1 MNRRTALVY
10 ICSATISL
18 TAGCLGTNETPSESD
33 LNESGETS
41 SSMALSLESVADD
54 LEGLSFNIDVISD
67 KLSETEVPTL
77 GIAVENTG
85 NERATWT
92 QAQSEFAFPQ
102 RYINDG
108 IEIGLKEEVTARL
121 LEEDGCA
128 RMEDGVARDD
138 VAVTTRLDPGDSIE
152 QRYAIAGVSNELADP
167 CPSPGTYRVGY
178 VYGDHG
184 KWGFEFELE

>member
-1 MNRRTALVY
+1 M
-10 ICSATISL
+10 SL

-33 LNESGETS
+33 LNESGETY

-54 LEGLSFNIDVISD
+54 LEGLSFNTDVISN

-85 NERATWT
+85 TERATWT

-102 RYINDG
+102 RYVDG
-108 IEIGLKEEVTARL
+108 SIGIGLKKEVTARL
-121 LEEDGCA
+121 LDEDGCA
-128 RMEDGVARDD
+128 RMEDGIARDD
-138 VAVTTRLDPGDSIE
+138 VTVTTQLDPGDSIE

-184 KWGFEFELE
+184 EWGFEFELVHSL